1 MNITIKKKFALII
14 AAALLIAVVL
24 TGCAA
29 STVAQQE
36 TNQQET
42 GQQTDA
48 AALSLTVTGAVT
60 DITNENGSTVLTV
73 DSRGIIK
80 ADAVYDMM
88 IINITPDVKI
98 TDATETETLSEKDIE
113 IGDVVQVFFDANAPV
128 TASEPPQGT
137 PSKIVVMDDDIYKFD
152 GTITEINE
160 DGENIL
166 IYVKEDEDSKPEED
180 ITAVVSASTLI
191 INKTDTST
199 SLSSSDLKTGM
210 EIEVTSDGT
219 MTKSIPGQVN
229 AVMIIID

>member
-14 AAALLIAVVL
+14 AAALLILVVL

-29 STVAQQE
+29 STDTQQE

-48 AALSLTVTGAVT
+48 ADLSLTVTGAVT
-60 DITNENGSTVLTV
+60 AITNENGSTVLTV

-80 ADAVYDMM
+80 TDAVYDMM
-88 IINITPDVKI
+88 IINVTQDVKI
-98 TDATETETLSEKDIE
+98 TDESETETLSEKDIE
-113 IGDVVQVFFDANAPV
+113 IGDVIQVFFDANAPV

-210 EIEVTSDGT
+210 EIEVTSDGI